1 MIEDHGL
8 FVQMYVCVHTYM
20 HTHRIYVFRNE
31 NTAMQSK
38 YLDCHGPNDI
48 IDNLTVLHLLFEY
61 IVEGKY

>member
-1 MIEDHGL
+1 
-8 FVQMYVCVHTYM
+8 MYVCMHTYM

-31 NTAMQSK
+31 DTAIQSK